1 MRYVVFEVNGTC
13 SLFTNYNTV
22 LSTCLVGLCVR
33 SVCWRGEKVLIG
45 TQDSEIFEVGANDKD
60 KPRCLVQGHAEGELW
75 ALAVHPR
82 KPVFA
87 TGSDDQTLR

>member
-1 MRYVVFEVNGTC
+1 MI
-13 SLFTNYNTV
+13 
-22 LSTCLVGLCVR
+22 R
-33 SVCWRGEKVLIG
+33 SVCWRSDSLLLG
-45 TQDSEIFEVGANDKD
+45 TQDGEIYEVAVKSRD
-60 KPRCLVQGHAEGELW
+60 KPKCIVQGHAEGEMW

>member
-1 MRYVVFEVNGTC
+1 MTDPLLGTN
-13 SLFTNYNTV
+13 LKNVLTV
-22 LSTCLVGLCVR
+22 GAGLCVR

-45 TQDSEIFEVGANDKD
+45 TQDSEIFEVGAHERDAPK
-60 KPRCLVQGHAEGELW
+60 CIVQGHAEGELW